1 MISIIV
7 PCYNAEKLVGKCIK
21 SVLRQTYS
29 DVELLLVNDC
39 STDNTLGVLNAYAA
53 KDPRVRVIDLPKN
66 GDKEAAR
73 YRGLL
78 EAKGDFITFMDNDD
92 TLPKDALEVLSRK
105 QQETGADIVEG
116 GIARVFDPLGIIRK
130 FTPPRELCV
139 DQPELFD
146 EYYITF
152 FGINILSVAVWGKLY
167 RRQLLFDHLDLLK
180 PAGYRFCEDLVF
192 SMRLLPV
199 AKRYVRI
206 GHCVYNYRWGGTT
219 SKYHPNFYPN
229 QKKCYFA
236 KLDAIKQYDYQKA
249 LRWTKIEM
257 CNVFNTNI
265 HQMVEWQIPYEEMK
279 AFFDGEVQSGF
290 VDSITDGI
298 TCRGAFFPYLK
309 AHNLDGMITVA
320 KAELNKKWMSRLLRR
335 IMALFYK

>member
-1 MISIIV
+1 M

-29 DVELLLVNDC
+29 DVEMILVNDC
-39 STDNTLGVLNAYAA
+39 STDNTLDVLNAYAA
-53 KDPRVRVIDLPKN
+53 KDSRVRVIDLPKN
-66 GDKEAAR
+66 GGVEKAR
-73 YRGLL
+73 YHGLQ
-78 EAKGDFITFMDNDD
+78 EVKGEFVCFTDADD
-92 TLPKDALEVLSRK
+92 TMPKDALNALLRK
-105 QQETGADIVEG
+105 QQETGADVVEG
-116 GIARVFDPLGIIRK
+116 GMARVLDPYGIIRNYA
-130 FTPPRELCV
+130 PPSELCV
-139 DQPELFD
+139 DKPELFD

-152 FGINILSVAVWGKLY
+152 FGINKLSVSMCGKLY
-167 RRQLLFDHLDLLK
+167 RRQLLLDNLELLK
-180 PAGYRFCEDLVF
+180 PLGYCFGEDSLF

-199 AKRYVRI
+199 VKRYARI
-206 GHCVYNYRWGGTT
+206 SDCVYEYRWTGIIP
-219 SKYHPNFYPN
+219 KYLHSLYPN
-229 QKKCYFA
+229 HKKVYQI

-265 HQMVEWQIPYEEMK
+265 MQMVEYHIPYEDMK

-309 AHNLDGMITVA
+309 AHDLDGMIAVA
-320 KAELNKKWMSRLLRR
+320 KAELRKSWKRRLLKR